1 MSYRLQLNTN
11 FHYFKSDEDI
21 KKFIDNIA
29 ENPYYD
35 ARCEDIYSKEFFI
48 KIYNQPMN
56 IFFKSSCTD
65 NFYALLQI
73 FEDVNFNG
81 RFLGTIRDLEGERII
96 VFIVKPDNKISI
108 LYHRDYAYDEQ
119 GDLIWGEDG
128 RLEKT
133 VYNDI
138 VEYDLKEYLEEE

>member
-11 FHYFKSDEDI
+11 FHYFKSDEDV
-21 KKFIDNIA
+21 KKFIDNIN
-29 ENPYYD
+29 ENAYYY
-35 ARCEDIYSKEFFI
+35 AKYEDTDSEEFFKKI
-48 KIYNQPMN
+48 KHFPMN

-65 NFYALLQI
+65 NFYALMQI
-73 FEDVNFNG
+73 FEDINFNG
-81 RFLGTIRDLEGERII
+81 RFLATIRDLEAERII

-119 GDLIWGEDG
+119 GHLIWGKDG

-138 VEYDLKEYLEEE
+138 VEYDLKSYWED